1 MVESA
6 QSCFTFL
13 AADRESAARQPATFG
28 QLLDHRP
35 HPTFTARLPHRPK
48 TRVRG
53 FSGCPSGQTSRR
65 GRGRS
70 INTPGSRA
78 CGYKTVS
85 GRHEW
90 PNRDPLVEQGGL
102 NLYGFAGNDSID
114 NNDPLGLSFW
124 NPDWLKNL
132 QRAFWNKVAEKY
144 MRPRGLNMSADLLE
158 HSLLD
163 NPSDLIPYG
172 TAAQPMQSSI
182 EMIQFYKRIPLGC
195 YKDWTS
201 PQNVKLQQNRD
212 LFVAF
217 EDVRVSYKGCK
228 CCDICPLDFKVTDT
242 YTFHWQAPEMQQ
254 ILATLG
260 ANGAYISQMLGAISP
275 FNEEV
280 DFTMPQ

>member
-1 MVESA
+1 MVANHPSG
-6 QSCFTFL
+6 FFDL
-13 AADRESAARQPATFG
+13 AAAPRQPLAVAAW
-28 QLLDHRP
+28 
-35 HPTFTARLPHRPK
+35 PTSPRK

-53 FSGCPSGQTSRR
+53 FRRHASGRLSSRR
-65 GRGRS
+65 RCRS
-70 INTPGSRA
+70 IITPGSRG